1 MKRYLRMLLYTIV
14 FCCLAFVLMQT
25 VLAAEMHVTD
35 DDINFRSEPS
45 MESDVIMS
53 VNTKT
58 VIDVLE
64 HDPTGWSKV
73 KVNGTVGYIRS
84 DYLTIPSGV
93 EYVSF
98 RTTADVNFR
107 ISPSLDSGVISTLT
121 TGSAVQ
127 VLEYD
132 PAGWAKVSSN
142 GTVGYAK
149 SEFLMLVIQGAQQ
162 TAGSASETQ
171 SQSSQS
177 QSTLKTIDGVNFRFG
192 PSLDADIITTLNA
205 GVSVEVLERDVDG
218 WSKVMF
224 DGTIGYIKADLLSV
238 NGRVVELL
246 NWSVVR
252 NMIQRGTPIYTID
265 VRTGRTFTIQCF
277 SIGDHADV
285 EPLTRAD
292 TDTMFDIRGG
302 VWSWAA
308 RPVWVSIGG
317 HLIAASIHGMPHD
330 VSTIPDNGM
339 NGHLCLH
346 FLGSTTSSSSASYKA
361 DLQNAVQEAWNAR

>member
-1 MKRYLRMLLYTIV
+1 MKRYLRVLLYTIV

-25 VLAAEMHVTD
+25 VFAAEMRVTD
-35 DDINFRSEPS
+35 DDINFRSEAS
-45 MESDVIMS
+45 MDSDVIMT
-53 VNTKT
+53 VTTKT
-58 VIDVLE
+58 VVDVLE

-84 DYLTIPSGV
+84 DYLAIPPGV

-98 RTTADVNFR
+98 ITTDDVNFR
-107 ISPSLDSGVISTLT
+107 ASPSLDSDVISTIT
-121 TGSAVQ
+121 TGSGVQ
-127 VLEYD
+127 VLEYN
-132 PAGWAKVSSN
+132 PTGWSHVRVN
-142 GTVGYAK
+142 GTSGYAK
-149 SEFLMLVIQGAQQ
+149 SEFLTLPIQNAPQ
-162 TAGSASETQ
+162 ASNPASQTQ
-171 SQSSQS
+171 SQTPQA
-177 QSTLKTIDGVNFRFG
+177 QSTLKTIDGVNLRSG
-192 PSLDADIITTLNA
+192 PSLDADIIRTVEA
-205 GVSVEVLERDVDG
+205 GISVEILDHDVNG
-218 WSKVMF
+218 WSKVTIE
-224 DGTIGYIKADLLSV
+224 GTVGYIKSDFLSV

-252 NMIQRGTPIYTID
+252 NMIKRGVPIYTID

-308 RPVWVSIGG
+308 RPVWVSIDG

-361 DLQNAVQEAWNAR
+361 DLQNAVQEAWNSR